1 MKGEAEVSHDQL
13 GIEII
18 GFSLQPS
25 QQPTRL
31 RCGKERSAGCLPGET
46 TSVQGVV
53 SVYGEAVS
61 RWPEFFL
68 DELRSEIMRF
78 LFSKTSPQPTHLP
91 GG

>member
-1 MKGEAEVSHDQL
+1 MTNWVLRLLD
-13 GIEII
+13 
-18 GFSLQPS
+18 FPS
-25 QQPTRL
+25 NQASSQHV
-31 RCGKERSAGCLPGET
+31 CGKERSAGCLPGET